1 MRKKTIILG
10 FLVSVAL
17 LAAPAADKKQNTSP
31 STRKTPAA
39 KSKSSRT
46 AQEQETLRGC
56 VDQRDGNYVLTDDQ
70 MLNKVADLQAVSGG
84 QEAVFAKHL
93 GHTVIVKGNRSQES
107 DSVVFRVASI
117 EEVSE
122 VCSPEPGSK

>member
-1 MRKKTIILG
+1 MREKAIILG

-17 LAAPAADKKQNTSP
+17 VAAPAADKKPNTSP
-31 STRKTPAA
+31 STRKTPAT
-39 KSKSSRT
+39 KSKSSR
-46 AQEQETLRGC
+46 AAQETLRGC

-70 MLNKVADLQAVSGG
+70 MLNKVADLQAVSGAP
-84 QEAVFAKHL
+84 EAVFAKHL
-93 GHTVIVKGNRSQES
+93 GHKVIVKGNRSQDN
-107 DSVVFRVASI
+107 DSAVFRVTSI